1 MAEYFTLIINL
12 RGVYMKNT
20 GLSHVR
26 NHPDYNASI
35 EDVVNKETGTAQ
47 MYDAMLRSSIE
58 SRVEALDVL
67 LKLK

>member
-1 MAEYFTLIINL
+1 
-12 RGVYMKNT
+12 MKNT